1 MTSAVEN
8 EPQINPLLAPIREDE
23 PTGTNLRY
31 EQIYDDIREAQR
43 EDDPNLPQGEW
54 ETELKRADWRR
65 VAELCETAL
74 CDYAKDLRVA
84 AWLVEARIKQA
95 GPAAAAEAVA
105 LIGALCDT
113 YWAEVFPHDEDEDF
127 EARVDVFEWLN
138 RRLHLAVRHHPL
150 FDLDDVRTLSL
161 GDWEKVVVARLAD
174 DGDKNK
180 TFEIDPADFDKALK
194 AVPTQSLMNLRQGFD
209 ALAAAV
215 NALET
220 QLDQLMGRAAPSFK
234 SLREILTLILRRL
247 DEPLAKRNDVPNEEV
262 ESDEPTGPT
271 GDVSVRGAIQNRDQA
286 YQLITK
292 IADFLEATE
301 PHSPTPYLLRR
312 VAEWGGKS
320 LMELMEET
328 ITSQDERSRYMTHFF
343 LPSPAR
349 APQNDEW

>member
-8 EPQINPLLAPIREDE
+8 QTPIHPLLVPIRDDQ

-74 CDYAKDLRVA
+74 RDYAKDLRVA
-84 AWLVEARIKQA
+84 AWLVEARIKQE
-95 GPAAAAEAVA
+95 GPDAAADAVS
-105 LIGALCDT
+105 LIAALCET
-113 YWAEVFPHDEDEDF
+113 YWADVFPHDEDEDF

-138 RRLHLAVRHHPL
+138 RRLHLAVLHHPL

-174 DGDKNK
+174 DSDKNK

-194 AVPTQSLMNLRQGFD
+194 AVPTQTLMNQRHGFD
-209 ALAAAV
+209 ALAAAI
-215 NALET
+215 NALER

-234 SLREILTLILRRL
+234 SLRDVLTLMLRRL
-247 DEPLAKRNDVPNEEV
+247 DEPLAKRNDVPV
-262 ESDEPTGPT
+262 EASDTDAAPGPA
-271 GDVSVRGAIQNRDQA
+271 GDLSVRGAIQNRDQA
-286 YQLITK
+286 YMLITK

-312 VAEWGGKS
+312 VAEWGSKS

-349 APQNDEW
+349 AAQNEEW